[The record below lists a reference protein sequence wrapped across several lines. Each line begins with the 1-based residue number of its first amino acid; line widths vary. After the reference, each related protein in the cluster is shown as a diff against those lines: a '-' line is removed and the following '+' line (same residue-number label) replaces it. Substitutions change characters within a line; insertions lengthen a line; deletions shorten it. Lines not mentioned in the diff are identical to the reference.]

1 MIICKCSLKDDEKG
15 GDTMVNSELLKEEI
29 QNSGLKVNKIAE
41 FVGMSHNNFSGKM
54 RNVRPFTIL
63 EAKTICD
70 VLNITD
76 PARIVSIFFA

>member
-1 MIICKCSLKDDEKG
+1 
-15 GDTMVNSELLKEEI
+15 MVNSELLKEEI

-76 PARIVSIFFA
+76 PARIVAIFFA